1 MPRSTP
7 EQVTVE
13 KSPSYFI
20 TEEVP
25 QRIHDM
31 SSTVKLLLVVRD
43 PVQRAISDHT
53 QSLSKGKTRTL
64 EQRIMK
70 ETDPGAVDPESY
82 IVKIGLYAKHFR
94 RWLDSFPRSQ
104 ILIVSGED
112 LVTKP
117 ADVMADVQEFL
128 NLEKIVNE
136 DYFFFNETKGFPCL
150 KRDPHEA
157 VPKCLD
163 GSKGRHHPDVNPEI
177 LEKLRRFYK
186 PYNEQF
192 YKLVNVNFH
201 WR

>member
-70 ETDPGAVDPESY
+70 ETDPGPSTRELHRQDRVIRETLSALV
-82 IVKIGLYAKHFR
+82 GLLPPISDLDRER
-94 RWLDSFPRSQ
+94 RRPRDEAGRRQ
-104 ILIVSGED
+104 
-112 LVTKP
+112 
-117 ADVMADVQEFL
+117 ADVQEFL

-163 GSKGRHHPDVNPEI
+163 GSKGATPGRES
-177 LEKLRRFYK
+177 
-186 PYNEQF
+186 
-192 YKLVNVNFH
+192 
-201 WR
+201 